1 MIVVIVE
8 LNVVTVVVMI
18 GELTLVTVVVV
29 IGGTYSIYCGS
40 GDNGNLI

>member
-40 GDNGNLI
+40 GDNGSLI